1 LAFIAAAAVVIP
13 VGGTRWLALHLLLAG
28 GVMLAISGVSLM
40 LTVTW
45 SAAPAPPGRWVIVQR
60 ALLAGGAAGVALAR
74 EAGLPDA
81 LAAVAGAAYLAGLL
95 TLAWLLVTTIR
106 RGVERRFDVAVA
118 FYVAAIAFGVV
129 GVVLGVVMAAGTP
142 SAAIRAAHITSNV
155 LGLVGLV
162 IAGTMPFFAA
172 TVGRSRMSPR
182 ARPRSLAVTLCW
194 MASALAVAV
203 IALASDAGAV
213 ATLGLGGYAL
223 GIGAVLWL
231 LPRPTRRQMRW
242 AGPRLLALWAGGCWW
257 AIAVAATAVD
267 ASNADR
273 VVFSGRWVLV
283 MVLGGYA
290 QILWGSLSYLL
301 PVLRG
306 GGPERLSEGFAS
318 TRSWL
323 GLAAANAAAVSVAV
337 SLPAQVTVAVLAVWM
352 LDSGWRAARVG
363 TVRTRRPTEGVT

>member
-1 LAFIAAAAVVIP
+1 LAFTAAAAVVIP

-45 SAAPAPPGRWVIVQR
+45 SAAPAPPGRWIIVQR
-60 ALLAGGAAGVALAR
+60 ALVAGGAAGVALAR

-203 IALASDAGAV
+203 VALASDAGAG

-242 AGPRLLALWAGGCWW
+242 AGLACWPCGQAVAGGR
-257 AIAVAATAVD
+257 
-267 ASNADR
+267 SPSPR
-273 VVFSGRWVLV
+273 P
-283 MVLGGYA
+283 
-290 QILWGSLSYLL
+290 Q
-301 PVLRG
+301 
-306 GGPERLSEGFAS
+306 S
-318 TRSWL
+318 T
-323 GLAAANAAAVSVAV
+323 
-337 SLPAQVTVAVLAVWM
+337 P
-352 LDSGWRAARVG
+352 
-363 TVRTRRPTEGVT
+363 RTRTGSCSAVVGCS